1 MKLSGTTY
9 EFKIFDSPSE
19 MMAET
24 ITIAAIAAKT
34 NFFIILF
41 ILNCYYLLLLSLF
54 WDSLSNPLFIVAT
67 CMPKDN
73 RKDDKLDIQRLIA
86 CVP

>member
-1 MKLSGTTY
+1 TLLT
-9 EFKIFDSPSE
+9 
-19 MMAET
+19 ET

-34 NFFIILF
+34 NFFIILS
-41 ILNCYYLLLLSLF
+41 ILNCYYLLLFSLF
-54 WDSLSNPLFIVAT
+54 WNSLSNPLFMVAT

-73 RKDDKLDIQRLIA
+73 RKVDVLDIQRLIA